1 VCCVLGVWSVLS
13 VEYVECVECV
23 CVFSELYVMVLM
35 C

>member
-13 VEYVECVECV
+13 VEYLECVECV
-23 CVFSELYVMVLM
+23 CFFSELYVMVLM